1 MLFKC
6 NQTGNII
13 EVKDAVAIASM
24 LEMPHYSQ
32 VTDVQKQ
39 EVKKETLKLKKDKQ

>member
-13 EVKDAVAIASM
+13 DVKSDAAIASM
-24 LEMPHYSQ
+24 LEMPHYSK
-32 VTDVQKQ
+32 VEDKQ
-39 EVKKETLKLKKDKQ
+39 PEAKKETLKLKKDKQ